1 MLFYIYK
8 YINLWK
14 INLSIN
20 PVKNISFLLSGTSH
34 GYIDFPIPF
43 RDHASAKDCIHV
55 YCNMAF
61 RMSKTAIYSCTHTH
75 TFFVFLLLRYTL
87 PNSSFLSSIIGY
99 LKFYFF
105 FSLWQFYCNF
115 IKAATTVTWG
125 TYENQPGLSKSVR
138 VKSLVKLPT
147 ISFSLS
153 KEVILS

>member
-1 MLFYIYK
+1 MLLYIYK

-34 GYIDFPIPF
+34 GYWFLPF
-43 RDHASAKDCIHV
+43 RSVITQAQTCIHV

-115 IKAATTVTWG
+115 IKAVTTVTWC
-125 TYENQPGLSKSVR
+125 TYENQPGLSKSER